1 MMAAFAE
8 VGAGKPL
15 AISATMYLT
24 FLRCPD
30 QAVGRLCGHY
40 PTESRS
46 SFRGGLAH
54 RVFARHLRDG
64 PIASADVE
72 QACREE
78 IGQALNPKVVALN
91 LRPSEL
97 RRVTSEVGDLYD
109 RFKRFPVDGFEA
121 AEVFIEREPSQG
133 LTLRGAVDAVFVDSE
148 IGTRLIDWKTG
159 QIGWAD
165 EQLSFYGLLWL
176 LDRDELPGRVEV
188 VSVASGERHEATPSL
203 ETIAATARDVA
214 RVASLLRT
222 ALADG
227 ARLERRA
234 GVWCRYCPILDG
246 CPEGGAAV
254 SVFDER
260 VAAGRTPR

>member
-1 MMAAFAE
+1 MLPAFAE
-8 VGAGKPL
+8 VGAGEPL

-30 QAVGRLCGHY
+30 QALARLRGLY
-40 PTESRS
+40 PPESRS

-64 PIASADVE
+64 PIAAADVE

-78 IGQALNPKVVALN
+78 IGQALNPKVVDLN

-97 RRVTSEVGDLYD
+97 RRVISEVGDLYH
-109 RFKRFPVDGFEA
+109 RFKRFPVEGFDA
-121 AEVFIEREPSQG
+121 AEVFIECEPSQG
-133 LTLRGAVDAVFVDSE
+133 LTLRGAIDAVFVDSD
-148 IGTRLIDWKTG
+148 IGTRLMDWKTG
-159 QIGWAD
+159 QIGRAD
-165 EQLSFYGLLWL
+165 EQLSFYGLLWF
-176 LDRDELPGRVEV
+176 LDRDELPGRVEA

-203 ETIAATARDVA
+203 ETVAATARDVA

-227 ARLERRA
+227 VRLERRA
-234 GVWCRYCPILDG
+234 GAWCRYCPILDG

-254 SVFDER
+254 SVFDGR
-260 VAAGRTPR
+260 AASAGTPR